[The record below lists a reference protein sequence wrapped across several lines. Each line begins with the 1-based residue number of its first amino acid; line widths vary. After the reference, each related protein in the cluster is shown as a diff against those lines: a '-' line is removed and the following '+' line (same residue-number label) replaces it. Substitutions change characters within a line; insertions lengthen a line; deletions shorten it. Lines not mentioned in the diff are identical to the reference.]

1 MSSMSLSPKPFSPIP
16 KRICDISKTCCRS
29 KAQLKFQTVRI
40 LKNQWVKNKTNGVVH
55 AYTLDFQLSNGMVSG
70 PIQEA

>member
-16 KRICDISKTCCRS
+16 KRICDISEKCCRS
-29 KAQLKFQTVRI
+29 KALLKFLTTRF
-40 LKNQWVKNKTNGVVH
+40 LKNQWVNNKTNGVVR